1 MKYLV
6 AVEGEEARERV
17 VEGVRAPFEEEEGGG
32 GGELNEER
40 DLGWRS

>member
-6 AVEGEEARERV
+6 AVEGEERV
-17 VEGVRAPFEEEEGGG
+17 VEGLKAPLKEEEEGGR
-32 GGELNEER
+32 GGELKEER